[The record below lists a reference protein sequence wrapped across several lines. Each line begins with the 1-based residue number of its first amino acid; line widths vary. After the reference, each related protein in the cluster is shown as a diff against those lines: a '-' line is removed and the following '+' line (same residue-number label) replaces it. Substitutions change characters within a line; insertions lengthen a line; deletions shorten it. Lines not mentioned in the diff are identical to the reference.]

1 MNVSISDAARLAGVS
16 RQTLYDRINSGTLSR
31 TAEGIDVA
39 ELTRVYPD
47 LKPLEVLRLKKV
59 KKPDLEEGR
68 EAANSTELLA
78 AREREIEWLREE
90 LAERKRVIEKRN
102 EAIERKDRELTQAA
116 ERLHE
121 SNQQWQ
127 DTMESA
133 RQDFTKLLEA
143 PKPRKKILGIF

>member
-1 MNVSISDAARLAGVS
+1 MYVSISDAARLADVS
-16 RQTLYDRINSGTLSR
+16 RQTLYDRINAGTLSR

-39 ELTRVYPD
+39 ELARVYPG
-47 LKPLEVLRLKKV
+47 LKPLEVLRLKEV
-59 KKPDLEEGR
+59 KRPDLEEGR
-68 EAANSTELLA
+68 EAAESTELLTA
-78 AREREIEWLREE
+78 
-90 LAERKRVIEKRN
+90 KRN

-127 DTMESA
+127 DNMKA
-133 RQDFTKLLEA
+133 FRQDFTKLLEA